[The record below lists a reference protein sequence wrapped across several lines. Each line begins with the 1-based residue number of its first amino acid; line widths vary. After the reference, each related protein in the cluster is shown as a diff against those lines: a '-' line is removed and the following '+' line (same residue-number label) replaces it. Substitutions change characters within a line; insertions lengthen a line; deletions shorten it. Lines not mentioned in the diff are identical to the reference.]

1 MLIIPVAFLRY
12 YAKYEPKLKE
22 RLWVYEFFVCFDALS
37 REKKYL
43 NLEQKDFSAE
53 KCVLE

>member
-53 KCVLE
+53 KWVLE